1 MALGVLDCT
10 PVKVDGEP
18 FMVSLLDAVKNMVFL
33 FSDRSTPFFFFFIFF
48 PPPPDL
54 MFLLSFKFLKI
65 GSTALLWLPV
75 QLRSRFLIPLMQFG
89 FPMRCDKASAWH
101 AA

>member
-1 MALGVLDCT
+1 M
-10 PVKVDGEP
+10 DGEP
-18 FMVSLLDAVKNMVFL
+18 FMVLLLDAVRNVLLPFP
-33 FSDRSTPFFFFFIFF
+33 DRSAFFFFFFFF
-48 PPPPDL
+48 PSDL

-75 QLRSRFLIPLMQFG
+75 QLPSSFLIPLMQFR
-89 FPMRCDKASAWH
+89 FPMRCDNAPAWH